1 MPAASESHRSG
12 SLSEGVTHPMSQY
25 SPLVEAAIALAR
37 RAHDGQRDKAGA
49 PYIGHP
55 LRIMARMDSD
65 AERIA
70 AVLHDVV
77 EDSRDSAA
85 PVSFADLESMGL
97 PAAAVVAVRLLTR
110 TDDGTDPAAYDAY
123 IEAIL
128 ADPIARKVK
137 LADVEDNLD
146 VTRLPVITE
155 KDEKRLEKY
164 RRTRARLLRTG

>member
-1 MPAASESHRSG
+1 MSH
-12 SLSEGVTHPMSQY
+12 H
-25 SPLVEAAIALAR
+25 SPLVDAAIALAR
-37 RAHDGQRDKAGA
+37 RVHQDQRDKAGA

-55 LRIMARMDSD
+55 LRIMAKMDVD

-77 EDSRDSAA
+77 EDSRDSVA
-85 PVSFADLESMGL
+85 PVTFADLEAMGL
-97 PAAAVVAVRLLTR
+97 PADAITAVRLLTR
-110 TDDGTDPAAYDAY
+110 TDDGTDSAAYDAY

-128 ADPIARKVK
+128 GDPIARKVK

-146 VTRLPVITE
+146 VSRLPVITE

-164 RRTRARLLRTG
+164 RRTRARLLAAG

>member
-1 MPAASESHRSG
+1 MSH
-12 SLSEGVTHPMSQY
+12 Y
-25 SPLVEAAIALAR
+25 SPAVDAAIALAR

-55 LRIMARMDSD
+55 LRIMARMDTD
-65 AERIA
+65 PERIA

-85 PVSFADLESMGL
+85 PVTFADLQAMGL
-97 PAAAVVAVRLLTR
+97 PAASIAAVRLLTR

-123 IEAIL
+123 IAAIL

-164 RRTRARLLRTG
+164 RRTRARLLQVD

>member
-1 MPAASESHRSG
+1 MQH
-12 SLSEGVTHPMSQY
+12 Y
-25 SPLVEAAIALAR
+25 SPAVDVAIALAR
-37 RAHDGQRDKAGA
+37 RTHESQRDKAGA

-55 LRIMARMDSD
+55 LRIMAKMDTD

-85 PVSFADLESMGL
+85 PVTFGDLEAIGL
-97 PAAAVVAVRLLTR
+97 PAEAIAAVRLLTR

-128 ADPIARKVK
+128 GNPIARKVK

-146 VTRLPVITE
+146 VSRLPVTTE
-155 KDEKRLEKY
+155 KDEKRLAKY
-164 RRTRARLLRTG
+164 RRTRAKLLAAG

>member
-1 MPAASESHRSG
+1 MPS
-12 SLSEGVTHPMSQY
+12 Y
-25 SPLVEAAIALAR
+25 SPLVEAAVALAR

-55 LRIMARMDSD
+55 LRIMARMDTD

-85 PVSFADLESMGL
+85 PITFAELEAMDL
-97 PAAAVVAVRLLTR
+97 PAEAIVAVRLLTR

-146 VTRLPVITE
+146 LTRLPAITE
-155 KDEKRLEKY
+155 KDEQRLAKY
-164 RRTRARLLRTG
+164 RRTRARLLRAD